1 MLHFENPV
9 IAAVRSRAQ
18 LEQAMLSRAETVFV
32 LRSNLL
38 EIGSIAENKRGKR
51 IFIHADM
58 CEGIGKDKY
67 GFAYLKEKGI
77 DGIISTKVSCIL
89 AAKQVGLHTV
99 HRFFLIDSASVQ
111 TALEGAAASRPDC
124 AEVMPGVVAKEIA
137 RFRKDLDGGVA
148 LIAGGLIESKQ
159 DVIAALK
166 AGADAVSA
174 GKQELWNE

>member
-67 GFAYLKEKGI
+67 GLR
-77 DGIISTKVSCIL
+77 ISKKRGSTGS
-89 AAKQVGLHTV
+89 
-99 HRFFLIDSASVQ
+99 SA
-111 TALEGAAASRPDC
+111 
-124 AEVMPGVVAKEIA
+124 
-137 RFRKDLDGGVA
+137 RK
-148 LIAGGLIESKQ
+148 
-159 DVIAALK
+159 
-166 AGADAVSA
+166 
-174 GKQELWNE
+174 